1 MGAGFEPG
9 SAVCQL
15 EKFNRQP
22 QELTFSAEV
31 SSIPFFKTVG
41 ENKLFY
47 EAKLTAFC
55 AFGDAAVVIIVVVI
69 VVVVNFSFII
79 TFEKLKLKMQ
89 SQLSFGDL

>member
-1 MGAGFEPG
+1 M
-9 SAVCQL
+9 
-15 EKFNRQP
+15 
-22 QELTFSAEV
+22 
-31 SSIPFFKTVG
+31 
-41 ENKLFY
+41 FY

-79 TFEKLKLKMQ
+79 TFEKLKMKMP